1 MFRQVCSRIPG
12 LSNYQFMY
20 LHIQAK
26 PAQVMRSP
34 LFGRNFAVSIALVE
48 SFRIDGKPKQKHL
61 SQLAYIVV
69 EATEL
74 LKVDG
79 YFYNEI
85 EQEMESLG
93 IEQSLR
99 IRFKKQIEK
108 LIEIINTAKL
118 DNDLRQELSANP
130 NKTLSRLR
138 RQ

>member
-1 MFRQVCSRIPG
+1 
-12 LSNYQFMY
+12 MY

-34 LFGRNFAVSIALVE
+34 LFGRNFGVSIALVE

-61 SQLAYIVV
+61 SQLAYVVV

-79 YFYNEI
+79 YFYSGI
-85 EQEMESLG
+85 ERKMESLG
-93 IEQSLR
+93 IEKSLQT
-99 IRFKKQIEK
+99 RFKKQIEK
-108 LIEIINTAKL
+108 LIEIINTAKQ
-118 DNDLRQELSANP
+118 DSDLRQELSANP

-138 RQ
+138 RQNLFL